1 MKRQPIN
8 MHSFTTKI
16 IALSALFA
24 RAGDVFAHEG
34 HGFTGSHWH
43 ASDVAGLAA
52 LGVLIALA
60 IWLSKK

>member
-1 MKRQPIN
+1 MN
-8 MHSFTTKI
+8 TTQL
-16 IALSALFA
+16 IALC
-24 RAGDVFAHEG
+24 AGFMPTINAFAHEG

-43 ASDVAGLAA
+43 VSDVAGLAA